1 MGSPLRAAF
10 KYGVTMEE
18 QPELLEIELTL
29 ITVDAGWLAQARENA
44 TPEVAAMIDNAIQ
57 NGMK

>member
-1 MGSPLRAAF
+1 
-10 KYGVTMEE
+10 MEE

-29 ITVDAGWLAQARENA
+29 ITVDAGWLAQARDAA